1 MSIRFDSSRNKHM
14 VSVTVQRKRW
24 RGEFGSKNE
33 ATRAEAQV
41 RDCLINDK
49 PIPGDQGAPKIER
62 GTMGYL
68 ADRVFEKRWKGS
80 KSESSALINIKET
93 LNFFGRNRVAEDIGT
108 EEVDDF
114 VDMLAAK
121 GNGNGTINRKLSALS
136 TVLTFAL
143 ERGYITSKPKIERK
157 KEAQG
162 RIRWLTKDEEAAVVD
177 IMNRLGKVGL
187 AQLIIFLADTGLR
200 PKEAT
205 SLRWRDI
212 DFENKLVHVWD
223 SKTKR
228 STRTI
233 PMTRR
238 VVKALKFQE
247 GRGKDIPFP
256 IKKSAIRRQ
265 WDKAKHIMDLDDDT
279 EFVPY
284 ALRHTC
290 ATRLLQ
296 KGATLP
302 TIQEWLGHSNI
313 LTTMRYAHLMPS
325 ALNVAVHLLEDP
337 GPDDGGMAP

>member
-24 RGEFGSKNE
+24 RGEFVSKGD

-41 RDCLINDK
+41 RDCLLHDK

-68 ADRVFEKRWKGS
+68 SDRVFEKRWRGS
-80 KSESSALINIKET
+80 KAESSVLICIAEV

-114 VDMLAAK
+114 VDMLVAK

-157 KEAQG
+157 KESQG
-162 RIRWLTKDEEAAVVD
+162 RIRWLTKEEEDTVVD
-177 IMNRLGKVGL
+177 IMNRLGKRGL
-187 AQLIIFLADTGLR
+187 AQLVIFLADTGLR

-223 SKTKR
+223 SKTKL
-228 STRTI
+228 STRTV

-238 VVKALKFQE
+238 VAQALKFQQDL
-247 GRGKDIPFP
+247 GKDIPFP

-265 WDKAKHIMDLDDDT
+265 WDKAKHIMGLDDDA

-296 KGATLP
+296 KGASLP
-302 TIQEWLGHSNI
+302 TIQQWLGHSNI
-313 LTTMRYAHLMPS
+313 MTTMRYAHLMPS
-325 ALNVAVHLLEDP
+325 ALNVAVLLLEDP
-337 GPDDGGMAP
+337 CDGDGEGAT